1 MFIQTETT
9 PNPNALKF
17 LFESDILESGS
28 YEFLKTS
35 DCRNSD
41 LAKSLLQIDGIEKVF
56 FGKNF
61 VSISKSD
68 YGWDQLK
75 APILKIISDHL
86 SSGQKAV
93 NLVPHEESLN
103 VIKFQKDDYDI
114 VKTIEGVLLSKIK
127 PAISQD
133 GGDVEFREYK
143 EGIVYLQLKGSCAGC
158 PSATLTLKNGIENL
172 LKNKIPEVKKVEQV
186 L

>member
-9 PNPNALKF
+9 PNPNSLKF
-17 LFESDILESGS
+17 LLENDILESGS
-28 YEFLKTS
+28 MEFSRTS
-35 DCRNSD
+35 DCKESN

-61 VSISKSD
+61 ISINKSE
-68 YGWDQLK
+68 YVWDQLK

-86 SSGQKAV
+86 SSGEKVINSIASKD
-93 NLVPHEESLN
+93 SLN
-103 VIKFQKDDYDI
+103 SIIFQEDDYDTVQAI
-114 VKTIEGVLLSKIK
+114 DSVLLSKIR

-133 GGDVEFREYK
+133 GGDVQFQEYK
-143 EGIVYLQLKGSCAGC
+143 DGVVYLQLRGSCAGC
-158 PSATLTLKNGIENL
+158 PSATQTLKNGIENL
-172 LKNKIPEVKKVEQV
+172 LKNKVPEVKRVEQV

>member
-9 PNPNALKF
+9 PNPNSLKF
-17 LFESDILESGS
+17 LLENDILDSGS
-28 YEFLKTS
+28 FEFSKLS
-35 DCRNSD
+35 ECENSS
-41 LAKSLLQIDGIEKVF
+41 LAESLLKVDGVEKVF

-61 VSISKSD
+61 ISINKSE
-68 YGWDQLK
+68 YLWDQLK

-86 SSGQKAV
+86 SSGEKAINSNV
-93 NLVPHEESLN
+93 VKEDLN
-103 VIKFQKDDYDI
+103 TIVYQEDDYDI
-114 VKTIEGVLLSKIK
+114 VKMIDSILVSKIK

-133 GGDVEFREYK
+133 GGDVQFKEYK

-158 PSATLTLKNGIENL
+158 PSATLTLNNGIENL
-172 LKNKIPEVKKVEQV
+172 LKNKLPEIKKVEQI

>member
-9 PNPNALKF
+9 PNPNSLKF
-17 LFESDILESGS
+17 LLEKDILESGS
-28 YEFLKTS
+28 MEFSQTS
-35 DCRNSD
+35 DCNESS

-61 VSISKSD
+61 ISINKSE
-68 YGWDQLK
+68 YAWDQLK

-86 SSGQKAV
+86 SSGEKVV
-93 NLVPHEESLN
+93 NSVTSNESLSS
-103 VIKFQKDDYDI
+103 IIFQEDDYDV
-114 VKTIEGVLLSKIK
+114 VKVIDGVLSSKVK
-127 PAISQD
+127 PAIAQD
-133 GGDVEFREYK
+133 GGDVQFQEYK
-143 EGIVYLQLKGSCAGC
+143 EGVVYLQLKGSCAGC

-172 LKNKIPEVKKVEQV
+172 LKNKVPEVLRVEQV

>member
-17 LFESDILESGS
+17 LLEYDILDSGS
-28 YEFLKTS
+28 FEFSQTS
-35 DCRNSD
+35 DCRNSN

-61 VSISKSD
+61 VSINKSN

-86 SSGQKAV
+86 GSGEKV
-93 NLVPHEESLN
+93 INLVDNKQGLN
-103 VIKFQKDDYDI
+103 AIKFQSDDYDI
-114 VKTIEGVLLSKIK
+114 VKTIESVLLSKIK

-133 GGDVEFREYK
+133 GGDVEFKEYK

>member
-9 PNPNALKF
+9 PNPNSLKF
-17 LFESDILESGS
+17 LLEKDILESGS
-28 YEFLKTS
+28 YEFSHLS
-35 DCRNSD
+35 ECEDSN
-41 LAKSLLQIDGIEKVF
+41 LARSLLQIDGVKKVF

-61 VSISKSD
+61 ISIIKSE
-68 YGWDQLK
+68 YLWDQLK

-86 SSGQKAV
+86 SSGKKVV
-93 NLVPHEESLN
+93 NSIASKENLNSIIFEES
-103 VIKFQKDDYDI
+103 DYDTVQMI
-114 VKTIEGVLLSKIK
+114 DSVLLSKIK

-133 GGDVEFREYK
+133 GGDVQFREYK
-143 EGIVYLQLKGSCAGC
+143 DGVVYLQLKGSCAGC

-172 LKNKIPEVKKVEQV
+172 LKNKIPEIKKVEQV

>member
-9 PNPNALKF
+9 PNPNSLKF
-17 LFESDILESGS
+17 LLENDILEPGS
-28 YEFLKTS
+28 IEFSQIS
-35 DCRNSD
+35 DCSESS

-56 FGKNF
+56 FGQNF
-61 VSISKSD
+61 ISINKSE
-68 YGWDQLK
+68 YAWDQLK

-86 SSGQKAV
+86 SSGEKALNSV
-93 NLVPHEESLN
+93 TLKESLSS
-103 VIKFQKDDYDI
+103 IIFQKDDYDV
-114 VKTIEGVLLSKIK
+114 VKVIDSVLSSKVK
-127 PAISQD
+127 PAIAQD
-133 GGDVEFREYK
+133 GGDVQFQEYK

-172 LKNKIPEVKKVEQV
+172 LKNKVPEVMRVEQV